1 MIFWKTM
8 GGLST
13 TDGKLIDDLIVTYSV
28 ESICSL
34 ALAGVGVR
42 KRQAA
47 NVYDTQYSLVN
58 IDRTFDLAT
67 VITSRNGPH
76 TITEYVLEGSRTSH
90 CNCMSSFQSFRF
102 HAPVGL
108 FYGTTWANASSARHH
123 KRYFRFGP
131 FCRSHE

>member
-1 MIFWKTM
+1 M

-13 TDGKLIDDLIVTYSV
+13 TDGKLIDGLIVTYSV
-28 ESICSL
+28 ESICSR
-34 ALAGVGVR
+34 ALAGGGAWR
-42 KRQAA
+42 WQAA
-47 NVYDTQYSLVN
+47 NVYDAQYSLV
-58 IDRTFDLAT
+58 DSHRTLELAT
-67 VITSRNGPH
+67 VITTRNGLH

-90 CNCMSSFQSFRF
+90 CNCMSSFQPFRF

-123 KRYFRFGP
+123 KLYVRFGP